1 MKRKKRYTKKQLLRW
16 YKEEIK
22 EILTEKLKTYKYVT
36 KIVVPM
42 KLQDFFMSNDY
53 FLTLCQYAEVIRPLL
68 DNEIGQMFNNKIVIT
83 KSKKKEVLIKFD
95 KLVKK

>member
-1 MKRKKRYTKKQLLRW
+1 MKKRKRYTKKQLLRW

-42 KLQDFFMSNDY
+42 KLQDFFMCNNH
-53 FLTLCQYAEVIRPLL
+53 FLTLCQYADAVRPLL